1 MLRTM
6 SPGTPS
12 PSNRPVNAVR
22 GDSPEGPTISD
33 RIASTTI
40 AAISPMIRG
49 VLLGSACIHVSA
61 AFLQASGLRWNGDAG
76 QGAGMRANKAHSS
89 CGPSLGHLRCREL
102 GLLPPPLAGEGWGR
116 GSRKRQR
123 MYSSS
128 LSLPRKRGSG
138 RWGTRLRRAIS
149 AAAGTLALFTAVGGL
164 VLSLPSHA
172 ADPPRRVVSFNVCA
186 DQLLVAL
193 AEPGQIA
200 ALSPHATNEV
210 LSTVAEQARA
220 YPRTGWTAES
230 VVPFAPDLV
239 LLGYSW
245 DRSPTMQ
252 MMRALGLRLAPIGL
266 VNDID
271 GALAQ
276 IHEVAALLGH
286 PERAAVLLDEIAAAR
301 SRLAEARRSMSS
313 TALLIAQGGYTVG
326 PTSLAAALM
335 AEAGLRP
342 PAGAPSG
349 YGGFVPLEQLI
360 TLRPDYLVMASAIET
375 PDSQG
380 ALYLTH
386 PALRA
391 LYPPER
397 RIILPTRYTLCGGAS
412 LVAAFDYLTGV
423 VQGLAPSR

>member
-1 MLRTM
+1 MTR
-6 SPGTPS
+6 
-12 PSNRPVNAVR
+12 N
-22 GDSPEGPTISD
+22 
-33 RIASTTI
+33 
-40 AAISPMIRG
+40 
-49 VLLGSACIHVSA
+49 VSSIGKSRMHA
-61 AFLQASGLRWNGDAG
+61 LSVTWRW
-76 QGAGMRANKAHSS
+76 
-89 CGPSLGHLRCREL
+89 CRE
-102 GLLPPPLAGEGWGR
+102 LLPPPLAGEGWGG
-116 GSRKRQR
+116 GSSECQR
-123 MYSSS
+123 VRFPS
-128 LSLPRKRGSG
+128 LSLPRKRGRG
-138 RWGTRLRRAIS
+138 RCGPRLRNCGLLVVALS
-149 AAAGTLALFTAVGGL
+149 VAFAGLL
-164 VLSLPSHA
+164 LPPDSHA

-186 DQLLVAL
+186 DQLVVAL

-210 LSTVAEQARA
+210 LSTVIDKARA

-271 GALAQ
+271 GALTQ

-286 PERAAVLLDEIAAAR
+286 PERATVLLDEIAAAR
-301 SRLAEARRSMSS
+301 ARLADARRSMSS
-313 TALLIAQGGYTVG
+313 TALLVAQGGYTVG

-397 RIILPTRYTLCGGAS
+397 RIVLPTRYTLCGGAS
-412 LVAAFDYLTGV
+412 LVAALDYLTGV
-423 VQGLAPSR
+423 VKGLGR